1 MSVCMGDN
9 TDIRQALEDE
19 LSVRFE
25 RASEFKMVFC
35 NVRNILTDTRAS
47 CLFGFRVTDSSRE
60 SAMIRVR
67 TEVNTER
74 KLSSYCVI
82 ESFLHQRGWTELGY
96 LPGDFLDL
104 SQMPRNDERATSAY
118 LVELSIEAID
128 QTLGL
133 LMSGYSNE

>member
-25 RASEFKMVFC
+25 RASEFKIVFC
-35 NVRNILTDTRAS
+35 NVRNILTDTKAS
-47 CLFGFRVTDSSRE
+47 CSFGFRVTDSNRD
-60 SAMIRVR
+60 SAMIRVQ
-67 TEVNTER
+67 TEVDTER
-74 KLSSYCVI
+74 KLSSYCLI
-82 ESFLHQRGWTELGY
+82 ESFLHQRGWTELGH
-96 LPGDFLDL
+96 LSGEFLDL
-104 SQMPRNDERATSAY
+104 SKMPRNDELSASAY
-118 LVELSIEAID
+118 LVDFSIEAID